1 MTLVMP
7 GRQDHACTMSPLLPA
22 SNVCHA
28 AVAASQTTP
37 TSNQDARHRAGRI
50 TPMSQRPIRR
60 FVPLPRLLCLVA
72 LSPLLLATACSG
84 GDAQGD
90 GPGGRGMRADRVV
103 PVRVV
108 EAVQQPLQ
116 VRSKALGTV
125 TPLNTVTVRSRV
137 DGELVRV
144 AFNEGEQVAAG
155 QLLAQIDPRPYQV
168 RLDQALGTQ
177 KQNQAELENA
187 RRQLARFA
195 ELQQQAYV
203 SAQDLANQQSLV
215 RQLEGRLQSDQAA
228 VDEAR
233 LQLDYTRITAP
244 AAGRVGLRH
253 VDVGNLV
260 RSGDADGI
268 VTITQTMPIS
278 VLFTVPENELPPL
291 LDAVRQGP
299 ALAVEAW
306 DRQERQLLAS
316 GSLTSLDNRIDTA
329 TGTLKLRASFDNA
342 DQALFPNQFVN
353 VRLRISQ
360 DDALV
365 IPNAAV
371 QFGSKG
377 NYVYVVGKDDTASL
391 RDVVLGAADG
401 ERVAV
406 LSGVAA
412 GERVVLEGI
421 DNLREGAK
429 VQVVAD
435 PAEPAGSDDKAE
447 RADRP

>member
-1 MTLVMP
+1 
-7 GRQDHACTMSPLLPA
+7 MSPRPA
-22 SNVCHA
+22 TH
-28 AVAASQTTP
+28 T
-37 TSNQDARHRAGRI
+37 ARR
-50 TPMSQRPIRR
+50 
-60 FVPLPRLLCLVA
+60 LPRLF
-72 LSPLLLATACSG
+72 SLATALTVLLTACG
-84 GDAQGD
+84 GSDTA
-90 GPGGRGMRADRVV
+90 GPGQGRPGMRGERVI

-108 EAVQQPLQ
+108 EAVREPLQ

-137 DGELVRV
+137 DGELVRI
-144 AFNEGEQVAAG
+144 AFAEGQQVAAG
-155 QLLAQIDPRPYQV
+155 QLLAQIDPRPFQV

-244 AAGRVGLRH
+244 AAGRVGLRQ

-268 VTITQTMPIS
+268 VTITQTSPIS
-278 VLFTVPENELPPL
+278 VLFTVPENALPPL
-291 LDAVRQGP
+291 LDAVRQQP
-299 ALAVEAW
+299 DLAVEAW
-306 DRQERQLLAS
+306 DREERQLLAS
-316 GSLTSLDNRIDTA
+316 GTLTSLDNRIDTA
-329 TGTLKLRASFDNA
+329 TGTLKLRASFDNT
-342 DQALFPNQFVN
+342 DMALFPNQFVN
-353 VRLRISQ
+353 VRLHVSQ
-360 DDALV
+360 ADAVV

-377 NYVYVVGKDDTASL
+377 TYVYVVNADDTASL

-421 DNLREGAK
+421 DNLREGAR

-435 PAEPAGSDDKAE
+435 PADAPATDKADDAE
-447 RADRP
+447 RA

>member
-1 MTLVMP
+1 
-7 GRQDHACTMSPLLPA
+7 MSPRPA
-22 SNVCHA
+22 
-28 AVAASQTTP
+28 TP
-37 TSNQDARHRAGRI
+37 T
-50 TPMSQRPIRR
+50 TRR
-60 FVPLPRLLCLVA
+60 LPRLFG
-72 LSPLLLATACSG
+72 LATALTVLLTACG
-84 GDAQGD
+84 GSDTA
-90 GPGGRGMRADRVV
+90 GPGQGRPGMRAERVI

-108 EAVQQPLQ
+108 EAVREPLQ

-137 DGELVRV
+137 DGELVRI
-144 AFNEGEQVAAG
+144 AFAEGQQVAAG
-155 QLLAQIDPRPYQV
+155 QLLAQIDPRPFQV

-244 AAGRVGLRH
+244 AAGRVGLRQ

-260 RSGDADGI
+260 RSGDADGL
-268 VTITQTMPIS
+268 VTITQTSPIS
-278 VLFTVPENELPPL
+278 VLFTVPENALPPL
-291 LDAVRQGP
+291 LDAVRQQP
-299 ALAVEAW
+299 DLAVEAW
-306 DRQERQLLAS
+306 DREERQLLAS
-316 GSLTSLDNRIDTA
+316 GTLTSLDNRIDTA
-329 TGTLKLRASFDNA
+329 TGTLKLRASFDNT
-342 DQALFPNQFVN
+342 DMALFPNQFVN
-353 VRLRISQ
+353 VRLHVSQ
-360 DDALV
+360 ADAVV

-377 NYVYVVGKDDTASL
+377 TYVYVVNADDTASL

-421 DNLREGAK
+421 DNLREGAR

-435 PAEPAGSDDKAE
+435 PADAPATDKADDAE
-447 RADRP
+447 RA

>member
-1 MTLVMP
+1 
-7 GRQDHACTMSPLLPA
+7 MSPRPA
-22 SNVCHA
+22 TH
-28 AVAASQTTP
+28 T
-37 TSNQDARHRAGRI
+37 ARR
-50 TPMSQRPIRR
+50 
-60 FVPLPRLLCLVA
+60 LPRLFG
-72 LSPLLLATACSG
+72 LATALTVLLTACG
-84 GDAQGD
+84 GSDTA
-90 GPGGRGMRADRVV
+90 GPGQGRPGMRAERVI

-108 EAVQQPLQ
+108 EAVREPLQ

-137 DGELVRV
+137 DGELVRI
-144 AFNEGEQVAAG
+144 AFAEGQQVAAG
-155 QLLAQIDPRPYQV
+155 QLLAQIDPRPFQV

-244 AAGRVGLRH
+244 AAGRVGLRQ

-260 RSGDADGI
+260 RSGDADGL
-268 VTITQTMPIS
+268 VTITQTSPIS
-278 VLFTVPENELPPL
+278 VLFTVPENALPPL
-291 LDAVRQGP
+291 LDAVRQQP
-299 ALAVEAW
+299 DLAVEAW
-306 DRQERQLLAS
+306 DREERQLLAS
-316 GSLTSLDNRIDTA
+316 GTLTSLDNRIDTA
-329 TGTLKLRASFDNA
+329 TGTLKLRASFDNT
-342 DQALFPNQFVN
+342 DMALFPNQFVN
-353 VRLRISQ
+353 VRLHVSQ
-360 DDALV
+360 ADAVV

-377 NYVYVVGKDDTASL
+377 TYVYVVNADDTASL

-406 LSGVAA
+406 VSGVAA

-421 DNLREGAK
+421 DNLREGAR

-435 PAEPAGSDDKAE
+435 PADAPATDKADDAE
-447 RADRP
+447 RA